1 MDRKGVRENM
11 GNLFQRENKD
21 CQSFRDA
28 LEKLPVRSG
37 SRLSGEEWLAE
48 LPAEEAGHPAGCADC
63 RETLEEFAET
73 RDALA
78 GIQLPEAGPWF
89 TARVMAAIG
98 AREKEE
104 EADGVWISVRRLAP
118 RLVAVSVLLLVVGG
132 SWAVE
137 QTRKET
143 GLGSG
148 RGGDMVFDSSVVP
161 TWYDDGIGTLYEVR
175 P

>member
-11 GNLFQRENKD
+11 GNLFHREKQD

-28 LEKLPVRSG
+28 LEELPVSSG
-37 SRLSGEEWLAE
+37 TRHSGEEWLAE
-48 LPAEEAGHPAGCADC
+48 LPAAEAGHAASCADC
-63 RETLEEFAET
+63 REALEGFAET
-73 RDALA
+73 RGALA

-89 TARVMAAIG
+89 TARVMAAIA
-98 AREKEE
+98 AREREE
-104 EADGVWISVRRLAP
+104 EADGVWNSVRRLAP

-137 QTRKET
+137 QTRKEA
-143 GLGSG
+143 GLASG
-148 RGGDMVFDSSVVP
+148 RGGDMVFDSSVMP
-161 TWYDDGIGTLYEVR
+161 TWYDDGMGTLYEVR